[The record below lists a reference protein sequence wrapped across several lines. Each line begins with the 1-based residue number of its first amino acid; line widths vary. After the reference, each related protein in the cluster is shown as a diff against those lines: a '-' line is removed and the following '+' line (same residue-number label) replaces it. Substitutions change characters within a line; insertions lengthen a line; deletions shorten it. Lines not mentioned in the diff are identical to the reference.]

1 MTKAGWT
8 STEKILVEQGAMKQT
23 INVDAAFT
31 DKYLNAARALK
42 R

>member
-1 MTKAGWT
+1 
-8 STEKILVEQGAMKQT
+8 VEQGAMKQA

-31 DKYLNAARALK
+31 DKYLTNANALK